1 MLITIRAVLFIGAT
15 WRRGPTFYWGF
26 QEPLRENFEG
36 PFQCNLC
43 CNTLSV
49 RTIMNFLNLCDSF
62 GFSFMISKVLEFIHS
77 LILNYL
83 TYFENVSLYNEAM
96 KSACI
101 YSYCFDKLFLTFK
114 FYSNIDVLHL
124 RLPSLKIL
132 QSLFLLLKSS
142 FIIFLQIHCSYF
154 LSKIFHVQAKR
165 WVPCRCILRTNY
177 I

>member
-1 MLITIRAVLFIGAT
+1 MENADKNLCSAFIGAT

-36 PFQCNLC
+36 TFQCNLC

-49 RTIMNFLNLCDSF
+49 QTIMNFLNLRDSF
-62 GFSFMISKVLEFIHS
+62 GFSFMIS

-101 YSYCFDKLFLTFK
+101 YSY
-114 FYSNIDVLHL
+114 
-124 RLPSLKIL
+124 SLIFCHF
-132 QSLFLLLKSS
+132 QILLK
-142 FIIFLQIHCSYF
+142 H
-154 LSKIFHVQAKR
+154 
-165 WVPCRCILRTNY
+165 
-177 I
+177 

>member
-1 MLITIRAVLFIGAT
+1 MGARLLSFVTQSSLSLQGSPVENADKNSCSAFIGAT

-36 PFQCNLC
+36 AFQCNLC

-49 RTIMNFLNLCDSF
+49 RTIMNLLNLCDSF

-83 TYFENVSLYNEAM
+83 TYFENVSLYSEAM

-101 YSYCFDKLFLTFK
+101 YSYCFDKLANFFSL
-114 FYSNIDVLHL
+114 SNFTQTSI
-124 RLPSLKIL
+124 
-132 QSLFLLLKSS
+132 
-142 FIIFLQIHCSYF
+142 SYGCQ
-154 LSKIFHVQAKR
+154 V
-165 WVPCRCILRTNY
+165 
-177 I
+177 